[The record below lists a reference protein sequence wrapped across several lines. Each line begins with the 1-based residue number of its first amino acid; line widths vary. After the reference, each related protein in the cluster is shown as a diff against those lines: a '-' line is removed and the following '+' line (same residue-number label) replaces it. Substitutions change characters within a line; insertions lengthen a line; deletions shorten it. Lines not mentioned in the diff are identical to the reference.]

1 MNENFN
7 RRDFLRT
14 VGLGA
19 AAFAFPGCTG
29 FSGRATSRSKLPNI
43 IYILADDMGYGDL
56 TCLNKASKIPTANMD
71 RIAAEGIYFADAHSP
86 SAVCTPTRYGILT
99 GRYCWRT
106 HLKNGVL
113 WGYSPALI
121 EPQRLTVASLL
132 KKHGYRTACVGKW
145 HLGLDLATTDGKK
158 PSSRKEQA
166 DPVRSKSPSV
176 VTVPSVQTSNGAE
189 AQNIDFAKPF
199 KGGPNELGFDYF
211 FGIPASLDMIP
222 HLYIENDR
230 AVEIPT
236 LEIEKSSWPVFYRPG
251 PIAPGFKHIEVL
263 PTITKKAVQF
273 IEEHTK
279 QSPENPFF
287 LYFPL
292 TAPHQPWVPVDF
304 VKGRS
309 RAGVYGDFVFQVD
322 WTIGQV
328 LDTLDRLKLTD
339 NTLIIVTS
347 DNGSHWKKDFIKEYS
362 HLANYHFRGMKADIW
377 DGGHRIPFIA
387 RWPGKIKPGT
397 SSDETICLSDLMATC
412 AAIVGQELS
421 DNEGEDSYNILPVL
435 LGKKLDKP
443 IREATVHH
451 SSRGMFSVR
460 QGKWKLILGRGSGGF
475 SKPRHIEPKP
485 GEPKGQLYNLQED
498 IAEEHNLWIGR
509 PDVVRRLTELLEKYK
524 KRGHSREPK
533 KK

>member
-1 MNENFN
+1 MNENFD
-7 RRDFLRT
+7 RRDFLKT

-71 RIAAEGIYFADAHSP
+71 RIAAEGIHFTDAHSP

-106 HLKNGVL
+106 HLKKGVL

-132 KKHGYRTACVGKW
+132 KKHGYRTACIGKW
-145 HLGLDLATTDGKK
+145 HLGLDWATTDGKR
-158 PSSRKEQA
+158 PSSRKEQT
-166 DPVRSKSPSV
+166 K
-176 VTVPSVQTSNGAE
+176 

-199 KGGPNELGFDYF
+199 GGGPNELGFDYF
-211 FGIPASLDMIP
+211 FGIGASLDMIP

-230 AVEIPT
+230 AVEMPT
-236 LEIEKSSWPVFYRPG
+236 LEIKKSPWPAFYRGG

-322 WTIGQV
+322 WTVGQV
-328 LDTLDRLKLTD
+328 LDTLDKLKLTD

-362 HLANYHFRGMKADIW
+362 HRANYHFRGMKADIW

-387 RWPGKIKPGT
+387 RWPAPMAQGKIKPGA

-412 AAIVGQELS
+412 AAIVGEELP
-421 DNEGEDSYNILPVL
+421 DNAGEDSYNILPAL

-451 SSRGMFSVR
+451 SSRGMFSIR
-460 QGKWKLILGRGSGGF
+460 QGKWKLVLGRGSGGF
-475 SKPRHIEPKP
+475 SEPKHIEPKP

-498 IAEEHNLWIGR
+498 IAEENNLWIGR
-509 PDVVRRLTELLEKYK
+509 PDVVQRLTELLEKYK
-524 KRGHSREPK
+524 KQGHSRELK